1 MPGLGRVVTTAAH
14 AAPGD
19 NPDAETVQAVLE
31 RVDGKW
37 MAVVCY
43 ACAAPA
49 RPEDGTAAGVD
60 MNAGQVAVSAA
71 ASGSGGW
78 LSGAAAADRWSGA
91 RWWSRN
97 CGRLR

>member
-1 MPGLGRVVTTAAH
+1 MAAQ
-14 AAPGD
+14 AASGD

-37 MAVVCY
+37 LAVLCY
-43 ACAAPA
+43 AGAAPA

-71 ASGSGGW
+71 TTDSTAGVG
-78 LSGAAAADRWSGA
+78 RWSGA
-91 RWWSRN
+91 RWWSRH